1 LLPRRWV
8 VKRSFGWV
16 AQFRRLARDHERLGQ
31 TLAGLH
37 YVAFAC
43 LMLAKTVSLLATGS

>member
-1 LLPRRWV
+1 WLSR
-8 VKRSFGWV
+8 
-16 AQFRRLARDHERLGQ
+16 FRRLAKDYERLSE

-43 LMLAKTVSLLATGS
+43 LMLRKAYKLLEIGS